1 MTSNE
6 NDETNGAFW
15 VSTSEM
21 AGVSTIVIQGELD
34 LATAPLVTA
43 KLEEAFSIPG
53 SLVID
58 VTYMGFMDSSGLG
71 ILAKAFRRARTD
83 GRSLA
88 LRNPSPPIR
97 RTLEIAGLDFLIER
111 RD

>member
-1 MTSNE
+1 MTSSDNQKS
-6 NDETNGAFW
+6 NGAFW
-15 VSTSEM
+15 VSTSEL

-43 KLEEAFSIPG
+43 KLEEAFSRPG

-71 ILAKAFRRARTD
+71 ILAKAFRRARSD
-83 GRSLA
+83 GRGLA
-88 LRNPSPPIR
+88 VRNPSPPVR
-97 RTLEIAGLDFLIER
+97 RTLAIAGLDFLIEGS
-111 RD
+111 D